1 MYQQHLPVER
11 IQQAIATAWRQK
23 RLGNAQTAVA
33 QVIYTDLPLL
43 EGALPV
49 AIARLNPLALERP
62 SGAVLA
68 KSVCH
73 EIGTL
78 LGGAV
83 VLPSNHSGARYV
95 IFPFRPHLPDSLPY
109 PEQVPPHVFPLGVS
123 VDERLHLHAREVQ
136 NILVGGAPGSGKST
150 FLRTMAI
157 TALRHGHQL
166 YLADPQENTFSNA
179 EWGAHTA
186 LPPAGS
192 QAAFDELLARLLDVY
207 RQRGELFAGLEGRSP
222 FRNLDEYNRTAGQ
235 PLPHITVLV
244 DEANTY
250 LVNRTT
256 QNVLADVTRQGRK
269 YGVTVIVAAH
279 DWRSDSIPKGLSAN
293 FRVRISF
300 RTDDDTSGPVVLL
313 SRTWGSRAMS
323 LKRPGRGIGRFP
335 GKGLR
340 VFQAYL
346 PPTMPP
352 HADSPRTN
360 TIPASSPGDAEFERV
375 RTAAPDGEIT
385 IALIARILEVSEWQA
400 RKRQDH
406 WAALGW
412 IVRDGSNAYKIAP
425 QAP

>member
-1 MYQQHLPVER
+1 MYQTQYLPVER

-23 RLGNAQTAVA
+23 RLGDARTAVA
-33 QVIYTDLPLL
+33 QVIYTDMPLL
-43 EGALPV
+43 EGTLPV

-68 KSVCH
+68 KGVCH

-95 IFPFRPHLPDSLPY
+95 IFPHRPHLPDNLPY

-123 VDERLHLHAREVQ
+123 VDEHLHLHARDVQ

-150 FLRTMAI
+150 FLRLLAV
-157 TALRHGHQL
+157 TALRHGHEL
-166 YLADPQENTFSNA
+166 YLADPQENTFSRA
-179 EWGAHTA
+179 EWAPYAA

-192 QAAFDELLARLLDVY
+192 QAAFDNLLARLLDVY
-207 RQRGELFAGLEGRSP
+207 RQRGERFSNPSGGRP
-222 FRNLDEYNRTAGQ
+222 FRNLDEYNQSAGEH
-235 PLPHITVLV
+235 LPHITVLV

-250 LVNRTT
+250 LVNRAT

-269 YGVTVIVAAH
+269 YGVMVVVAAH

-313 SRTWGSRAMS
+313 SRTWGSRAMT
-323 LKRPGRGIGRFP
+323 LKHPGRGIGRFP
-335 GKGLR
+335 GLGLR

-346 PPTMPP
+346 PPQMPP
-352 HADSPRTN
+352 PPDAHRTN
-360 TIPASSPGDAEFERV
+360 AVPPSVPADADFERV
-375 RTAAPDGEIT
+375 RAASTDGSIT
-385 IALIARILEVSEWQA
+385 ISLIADTLDLSEWQA
-400 RKRQDH
+400 RKRQDT

-412 IVRDGSNAYKIAP
+412 IVREGSNAYKIAI
-425 QAP
+425 

>member
-1 MYQQHLPVER
+1 MYQAQFLPAER

-23 RLGNAQTAVA
+23 NLGKAQTAVA
-33 QVIYTDLPLL
+33 QVIYTDFPLL
-43 EGALPV
+43 EDTIPV

-95 IFPFRPHLPDSLPY
+95 IFPHRPHLPDNLPY
-109 PEQVPPHVFPLGVS
+109 PDAVPPHVFPLGVS
-123 VDERLHLHAREVQ
+123 VDERLHFHAHEMQ

-150 FLRTMAI
+150 FLRTLAI
-157 TALRHGHQL
+157 TALRHQHEL
-166 YLADPQENTFSNA
+166 YLADPQENTFSKA
-179 EWGAHTA
+179 EWAAYAA

-192 QAAFDELLARLLDVY
+192 HAAFDELLDRLLDAY
-207 RQRGELFAGLEGRSP
+207 RQRGELFSGSPP
-222 FRNLDEYNRTAGQ
+222 FRNLDEYNRSAEQ

-269 YGVTVIVAAH
+269 YGVTVVVAAH

-300 RTDDDTSGPVVLL
+300 RTDDDTSGQVVLL
-313 SRTWGSRAMS
+313 SRSWGSRTMA
-323 LKRPGRGIGRFP
+323 LKHPGRGIGRFP

-346 PPTMPP
+346 PPEMPAP
-352 HADSPRTN
+352 SRNPSISPFDDDFR
-360 TIPASSPGDAEFERV
+360 RV
-375 RTAAPDGEIT
+375 CAAAPDGKVT
-385 IALIARILEVSEWQA
+385 IARIARCLGISEWQA
-400 RKRQDH
+400 RKQQDH

-412 IVRDGSNAYKIAP
+412 IIRDGSNAYKIAVRTL
-425 QAP
+425 